1 MMAALPTPKPTM
13 IDPNTRISIDGVN
26 PIIRHPTVKKMSAK
40 SIVGFL
46 PYLSA
51 MGPPNSDP
59 MAAPARV
66 DETMISVS
74 WSVIFSKLSSRYSF
88 APPITLVL

>member
-1 MMAALPTPKPTM
+1 MAALPTPRPTM
-13 IDPNTRISIDGVN
+13 IDPDTRINTDGVN

-74 WSVIFSKLSSRYSF
+74 WSVIFSKLLSRYSF

>member
-1 MMAALPTPKPTM
+1 MAALPTPKPTM

-26 PIIRHPTVKKMSAK
+26 PMIRHPTVKKMSAK

-46 PYLSA
+46 PILSA
-51 MGPPNSDP
+51 MGPPNNDP
-59 MAAPARV
+59 TAAPARV

-74 WSVIFSKLSSRYSF
+74 WSVIFSKLLSRYSF
-88 APPITLVL
+88 APAMTLVL

>member
-1 MMAALPTPKPTM
+1 MAALPTPKPTM